1 MARGAHGWP
10 SLHICRAA
18 GEANIDEVDRAHRGP
33 YHELN
38 ISRYSRTRGEYCTY
52 TWKVRNESFMVGFWS
67 ISRSFLSFF
76 FFSRESRFAR
86 LPCRRSRSIVPFCW
100 RMGPWLTISPV
111 RFEACEHMAKG
122 ELLRAG
128 VLFSSFGSRRRMAE
142 NGELESVNARFKAVE
157 ESDLKALVNGASSE
171 ATKRA
176 TSYWLRVVTAY
187 REEKSDPIVFA
198 TCTPQECN
206 GFLCRFYA
214 SMRPQKEGEEYRRN
228 SYLSARAALQRHLR
242 VVGRPFNIY
251 TDEEFRRS
259 NEVLN
264 GILSE
269 RKRKG
274 IEPSVKH
281 KLPVTQED
289 IVKLQEY
296 FSDVLEADD
305 PIKLTQYVWFVI
317 TIHFCLRGNEVQN
330 QLKKQ
335 DLVFEEV
342 ESNAD
347 EPSSSSTSTRH
358 VILGTDFL
366 SKNCRAGASGR
377 EFQSSGRIT
386 DQHQVAAIRKLLDKL
401 HPAVPKLFQRVHPTF
416 RPSNKVWF
424 MKAPLGH
431 NLLSSMMK
439 RISVSAGL
447 LRSYSNH
454 CLRATSITLLQKAG
468 FSDRMI
474 CSVSGHKNPSSLAAY
489 NRPGKDEEKTM
500 AAALDSMLVTP
511 KEESSFT
518 SAHPVSDTATVD
530 ALPGSPEGS
539 SSRKLKNESSEAIQP
554 LLVTGKQASFKNVT
568 ISFVQNVYPSKRG
581 PEISSGTEEAPCKLA
596 KKEWLFTL

>member
-10 SLHICRAA
+10 SLHICQAA
-18 GEANIDEVDRAHRGP
+18 GEANIDEVNRAHRGP

-38 ISRYSRTRGEYCTY
+38 ISRYSRARGEYCTY

-76 FFSRESRFAR
+76 FFVSLESRFTR

-100 RMGPWLTISPV
+100 RMGPWLAISPV

-128 VLFSSFGSRRRMAE
+128 VLFSSFGSRRRMVE

-157 ESDLKALVNGASSE
+157 ESDLKALVNGAMQRGDEESDLLLAKGCHSV
-171 ATKRA
+171 
-176 TSYWLRVVTAY
+176 S
-187 REEKSDPIVFA
+187 REKNDPIVFA

-214 SMRPQKEGEEYRRN
+214 SMRP
-228 SYLSARAALQRHLR
+228 
-242 VVGRPFNIY
+242 
-251 TDEEFRRS
+251 
-259 NEVLN
+259 
-264 GILSE
+264 
-269 RKRKG
+269 
-274 IEPSVKH
+274 
-281 KLPVTQED
+281 
-289 IVKLQEY
+289 
-296 FSDVLEADD
+296 
-305 PIKLTQYVWFVI
+305 
-317 TIHFCLRGNEVQN
+317 
-330 QLKKQ
+330 
-335 DLVFEEV
+335 
-342 ESNAD
+342 NAD
-347 EPSSSSTSTRH
+347 ERSSSSTSIRR
-358 VILGTDFL
+358 VLLGTDFL
-366 SKNCRAGASGR
+366 SNNCGAGASCSGR

-386 DQHQVAAIRKLLDKL
+386 DQHQAIRKLLDKL

-416 RPSNKVWF
+416 QPSNKVWF

-439 RISVSAGL
+439 CISVSAGL

-454 CLRATSITLLQKAG
+454 CLRATSIVTLLQKAG

-500 AAALDSMLVTP
+500 AAALDSVLVSP

-518 SAHPVSDTATVD
+518 SAHPVSDTAAVD
-530 ALPGSPEGS
+530 ALLGSPERS
-539 SSRKLKNESSEAIQP
+539 SSQKLRNESSEAIQP

-568 ISFVQNVYPSKRG
+568 ISFVRVLNVYPSKRG
-581 PEISSGTEEAPCKLA
+581 PEISPGTEEAP
-596 KKEWLFTL
+596 WN